1 MSQVQALEHQLRST
15 QQLQE
20 FAEKIR
26 QLIQTPLYREVIVE
40 QFTNREC
47 ARYVQE
53 SADPSLTAEQR
64 ADALGMAQA
73 SGYLKRWI
81 AVTLQMADIAARD
94 IPNLQEQIEYARQ
107 EAGE

>member
-1 MSQVQALEHQLRST
+1 MSQVQALEYQLRSA

-26 QLIQTPLYREVIVE
+26 QLIQTPLYREVIIE
-40 QFTNREC
+40 AFSTREC

-53 SADPSLTAEQR
+53 SQDPGLSESQQ
-64 ADALGMAQA
+64 ADALNMAQA
-73 SGYLKRWI
+73 SGHLKRWI

-94 IPNLQEQIEYARQ
+94 IPNLHEQIEYARQ
-107 EAGE
+107 ESGE

>member
-26 QLIQTPLYREVIVE
+26 QLIQHPLYREVIIE
-40 QFTNREC
+40 AFSTREC

-53 SADPSLTAEQR
+53 SQDPSLTPAQQ
-64 ADALGMAQA
+64 ADALNMAQA
-73 SGYLKRWI
+73 SGHLKRWI

-94 IPNLQEQIEYARQ
+94 IPDLQQQLDYARQ
-107 EAGE
+107 EEGA